1 MVNRGVLVLAAGLGL
16 GAVMLITPVACNA
29 CRPPEA
35 QKGLPARWTFASPA
49 PRGALRGAVPTDDIG
64 IAQVRSGGQAID
76 VHVGAG
82 GYRPAVLVLQRGLRA
97 TIRFIPDK
105 LDACNSVVVFPGYP
119 VKLDLA
125 ASRRE
130 GVFPDPL
137 ADFTFSCA
145 MDMLHGYVKVV
156 DDLRAVDLRAV
167 KSQVDAYRPA
177 GTGIAPCCGY

>member
-1 MVNRGVLVLAAGLGL
+1 MAAGLAL

-29 CRPPEA
+29 YRPPEA
-35 QKGLPARWTFASPA
+35 QKAIPMRWTFASPA
-49 PRGALRGAVPTDDIG
+49 SRREPRGAVPTDDIG
-64 IAQVRSGGQAID
+64 IAQIRSGGQVID

-82 GYRPAVLVLQRGLRA
+82 GYRPAVLVLRRGLWA

-125 ASRRE
+125 SRRRE

-137 ADFTFSCA
+137 ADFTFCCG

-156 DDLRAVDLRAV
+156 DDLQAVNLQAV
-167 KSQVDAYRPA
+167 KREVDAYRPA

>member
-1 MVNRGVLVLAAGLGL
+1 VNRGILIMAAGLGL

-29 CRPPEA
+29 YRPPEA

-49 PRGALRGAVPTDDIG
+49 PRGAPRGAVPTDDIG

-76 VHVGAG
+76 VHVGAD
-82 GYRPAVLVLQRGLRA
+82 GYRPAVLVLQRGLRT

-119 VKLDLA
+119 VKLNLTARPRDA
-125 ASRRE
+125 
-130 GVFPDPL
+130 VFPEVVG
-137 ADFTFSCA
+137 DFTFCCG

-156 DDLRAVDLRAV
+156 DDITKVDMNAV
-167 KSQVDAYRPA
+167 KQAVQNYKPA
-177 GTGIAPCCGY
+177 AGGGGCCG

>member
-1 MVNRGVLVLAAGLGL
+1 MAAGLGL
-16 GAVMLITPVACNA
+16 GVVMLMAPVACNA
-29 CRPPEA
+29 YRPSEA
-35 QKGLPARWTFASPA
+35 QKGIPTSWAFASPA
-49 PRGALRGAVPTDDIG
+49 PRRASQGAVPTDDIG
-64 IAQVRSGGQAID
+64 IARIRSGGQVID
-76 VHVGAG
+76 VHVGAD
-82 GYRPAVLVLQRGLRA
+82 GYRPAVLVLKRGLRA

-125 ASRRE
+125 ARRRE

-156 DDLRAVDLRAV
+156 DDLHAVNLQAV
-167 KSQVDAYRPA
+167 KREVNAYRPA

>member
-1 MVNRGVLVLAAGLGL
+1 MNRGALLMALGL
-16 GAVMLITPVACNA
+16 VMLIAPVACNA
-29 CRPPEA
+29 YHPPEA
-35 QKGLPARWTFASPA
+35 QKGIPTRWDFASPA
-49 PRGALRGAVPTDDIG
+49 PRRAPRGAVPTDDIG
-64 IAQVRSGGQAID
+64 IARIRSGGQVID

-82 GYRPAVLVLQRGLRA
+82 GYRPAVLVLQRSLRA

-105 LDACNSVVVFPGYP
+105 LDACNSIVVFPGYP

-125 ASRRE
+125 ARGRE

-137 ADFTFSCA
+137 ADFTFSCG

-156 DDLRAVDLRAV
+156 DDLHAVDLRAV

-177 GTGIAPCCGY
+177 GTGLAPCCGY